1 MGPGGLTRRE
11 QVLVRDVHYTH
22 YEGYVLLKLQRV
34 PILDYISLAM
44 FAEVNDHGFIE
55 SPYREVVKEN
65 GNSKVTN
72 NIKFLSADDEDR
84 VMVAQ
89 ANTEMDDL
97 KNIIEK
103 NIRTRVKGDFP
114 IVGPESVDYV
124 EVSPT
129 QILSVAAA
137 LIPFLEH
144 DDANRALMGS
154 NMQRQAVPLMYPKAP
169 IVGTGIEKGRKDSR
183 SCVVSPV
190 EGKIVYVD
198 SNTIHIKR
206 KDVQD
211 SLTLFEGEAVHEIE
225 LKNILEQIKIQ
236 FITSDL

>member
-1 MGPGGLTRRE
+1 MCPIETPEGPNIGL
-11 QVLVRDVHYTH
+11 
-22 YEGYVLLKLQRV
+22 
-34 PILDYISLAM
+34 ISSLAM

-55 SPYREVVKEN
+55 SPYREVVKDS

-89 ANTEMDDL
+89 ANTEMDDA
-97 KNIIEK
+97 KNIIEN

-154 NMQRQAVPLMYPKAP
+154 NMQRQAVPLMYPQSP
-169 IVGTGIEKGRKDSR
+169 IVGTGIEEKVAKDSR

-190 EGKIVYVD
+190 SD
-198 SNTIHIKR
+198 S
-206 KDVQD
+206 
-211 SLTLFEGEAVHEIE
+211 
-225 LKNILEQIKIQ
+225 
-236 FITSDL
+236 

>member
-1 MGPGGLTRRE
+1 MLLEIKNLDCRRGHKLVVADVTFSLKSGECIILKGPNGSGKTTLLRHIAGL
-11 QVLVRDVHYTH
+11 
-22 YEGYVLLKLQRV
+22 
-34 PILDYISLAM
+34 
-44 FAEVNDHGFIE
+44 
-55 SPYREVVKEN
+55 
-65 GNSKVTN
+65 NSN
-72 NIKFLSADDEDR
+72 NIKYLSADDEDR

-89 ANTEMDDL
+89 ASTELDSE

-137 LIPFLEH
+137 LIPFLDH

-154 NMQRQAVPLMYPKAP
+154 NMQRQAVPLMYPQSP
-169 IVGTGIEKGRKDSR
+169 IVGTGMESRVAKDSR
-183 SCVVSPV
+183 SCVVSPISGRV
-190 EGKIVYVD
+190 VYVD
-198 SNTIHIKR
+198 AETIHIKR

-211 SLTLFEGEAVHEIE
+211 SLTLFEGQAIHAVSYTH
-225 LKNILEQIKIQ
+225 LTLPTKRRV
-236 FITSDL
+236 